1 MSNVYACDINFCW
14 LKSSVGDSLKS
25 VSSCRKCHSMFMR
38 REFLEGFWPKAD
50 QEDIVNIWHGKHL
63 ALYAFLLY
71 LKMCILPLY
80 SVYCIEGYKSE
91 RKQVWVHWV
100 WAPVYPLP
108 VIYHAWLA
116 GRTLKYQIT
125 WWVNLKTYSV
135 EGFHVMSYASFASH
149 YAQNCHVVFLFPWH
163 GIGKH
168 NKMCC
173 YFLCSTYHH
182 ITTEWQEYQHTHSV
196 EIF

>member
-1 MSNVYACDINFCW
+1 MSLNLHETRVPWGFLA
-14 LKSSVGDSLKS
+14 KGRS
-25 VSSCRKCHSMFMR
+25 RKYCQYMTC
-38 REFLEGFWPKAD
+38 
-50 QEDIVNIWHGKHL
+50 KHL

-135 EGFHVMSYASFASH
+135 EGFLVMAYASFASH
-149 YAQNCHVVFLFPWH
+149 CAHNRHVVSSFHGTVLENTTKCVVIFYVVHTTILQLSDKNISTHTLLKFLSPSS
-163 GIGKH
+163 K
-168 NKMCC
+168 
-173 YFLCSTYHH
+173 
-182 ITTEWQEYQHTHSV
+182 
-196 EIF
+196 